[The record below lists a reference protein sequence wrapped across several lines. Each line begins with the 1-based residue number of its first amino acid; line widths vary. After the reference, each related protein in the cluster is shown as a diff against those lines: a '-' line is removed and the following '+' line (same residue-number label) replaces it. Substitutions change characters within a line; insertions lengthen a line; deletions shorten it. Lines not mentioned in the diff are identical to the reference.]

1 MTVLLRKAATFRSFD
16 VSNERCARD
25 PATHR
30 DNCML
35 RKALRAAILFA
46 ALGFAKP
53 AAAQNDIIRGKVTD
67 QEGLPLP
74 SVRVTATSI
83 PGNVTREVRT
93 NGRGDFQIVFPG
105 GTGDYMMGY
114 ALIGYLYKQQEIKRL
129 ADEEVL
135 IANASLNVVQ
145 LDTVSVVASVQ
156 QRVNRN
162 QPQQDIS
169 GTERPVNSTNLAAD
183 VQGDLAAMVAS
194 LPGVLLVPG
203 IDGAADGFSVLGA
216 GADQNSQTLNNMPLG
231 QGNLPRDAQISSN
244 LTTSPYDVTRGG
256 FSGGNFNITAN
267 NGSNFRTRG
276 MSWVINVPQLEWT
289 DKAAQATGT
298 EYTNISNGGTVSGP
312 LVLNKAFYNVSY
324 QLGRNSRD
332 NQTLLGNNPLGFQTA
347 GVHEDSVAR
356 FKNILTAGGIPGLG
370 GPLHP
375 DRLSDNGS
383 FLGRINIQP
392 PSSTSGQS
400 LGFTFNGGWNRQSP
414 AFGGIT
420 QLPSAS
426 GDRSSYN
433 GGLQAQH
440 SAYLKMVLSES
451 NLGFNLSQN
460 SGDPYLTLP
469 GGRVRVTSDLA
480 SGSGV
485 QNLTFGGNQGLSS
498 SSNSFGTSF
507 QNTLSWFDNANK
519 HRVKLGTEVQY
530 STSTSN
536 PANNL
541 LGTFTYNSLAD
552 LENGVPA
559 SFSRTLSIPER
570 TTGQVNASLSLGDT
584 YRKTPDFQLQY
595 GIRADA
601 LHYTTTPTFNPAVET
616 AFSRRNDR
624 LPTPISFSPRIGFS
638 YTMGES
644 NDIMFFTGQ
653 FRAPRAVMRGGI
665 AVLTNSGGGDI
676 GSAMDNTGLASGAQQ
691 LLCIGSAVPTVNWAT
706 YGANPASVPTTCAG
720 GAPSSFTS
728 TVPNVTLFA
737 DDFRPSRAV
746 RSNLSWNGAIL
757 DARYTLNAEATY
769 SLNMNQQR
777 QVDLNFD
784 NAPRFTL
791 ANEGRPVFVDTGSIV
806 KTSGQIAARDA
817 RVTQSFARVSEIRS
831 DMQSHTAQAS
841 LRISPIYR
849 VPVKFRWNA
858 AYTLTATREQVNGF
872 NSTDGSPLGVSWAK
886 SAQGPHQISYGFNY
900 LLFNAITINWNG
912 QFRSGSYY
920 TPLVAGDINGD
931 GYFNDRA
938 FVYPAGT
945 AADSATAAGM
955 TSLMASASDAVRS
968 CLEKSIGKVAARN
981 SCKGPWSSNASLN
994 ISLDRAKFHMPQ
1006 RALISFSLSNPLGAA
1021 DLIVNGSNNLKG
1033 WGQTPTPDASL
1044 LYVRG
1049 FDPVSRQYKY
1059 EVNQRFGATQPQFLT
1074 LRQPVVLTTS
1084 VRIDLG
1090 ATREKQNVEQWVGA
1104 GRDRPGTKF
1113 QESFY
1118 RQQGPNSVLNPLSVI
1133 LRSQDTL
1140 KLTAKQADSIA
1151 VLNRRYTYRSDSL
1164 WAPIGKNLAS
1174 LGQTYDI
1181 NDAYSR
1187 YIKARRAQIDMLIQV
1202 VGDVNGVLTP
1212 AQRRK
1217 LPAQVVGFLD
1227 PRYLIS
1233 VRNGT
1238 NTFVG
1243 GSPQGGGGTPLFFG
1257 GGGVEFAVRIGG

>member
-1 MTVLLRKAATFRSFD
+1 MVRT
-16 VSNERCARD
+16 
-25 PATHR
+25 
-30 DNCML
+30 
-35 RKALRAAILFA
+35 ALRAAIVFA
-46 ALGFAKP
+46 ALAFASP
-53 AAAQNDIIRGKVTD
+53 AFAQNDVIRGKVTD

-93 NGRGDFQIVFPG
+93 NGKGDFQIVFPG

-114 ALIGYLYKQQEIKRL
+114 ALIGYVYKQQEIKRL

-135 IANASLNVVQ
+135 IANAAITVVQ

-162 QPQQDIS
+162 QPTQDIS
-169 GTERPVNSTNLAAD
+169 GTERAINASNLAAD
-183 VQGDLAAMVAS
+183 VQGDLAAMAAS

-216 GADQNSQTLNNMPLG
+216 GADQNTSTLNGLPLG
-231 QGNLPRDAQISSN
+231 QSNLPRDASISSS

-256 FSGGNFNITAN
+256 FSGGNFNISPN

-312 LVLNKAFYNVSY
+312 FVLNKAFYNISY

-332 NQTLLGNNPLGFQTA
+332 NQTLLGSNPLGFETA
-347 GVHEDSVAR
+347 GVSADSVVR
-356 FKNILTAGGIPGLG
+356 FKQILSNNSIPGLG

-426 GDRSSYN
+426 GDRTSYN

-440 SAYLKMVLSES
+440 SAYLGMVLSET
-451 NLGFNLSQN
+451 NAGLNLSRN
-460 SGDPYLTLP
+460 SGDPYLNMP
-469 GGRVRVTSDLA
+469 AGRVRVTSDLA

-519 HRVKLGTEVQY
+519 HRVKLGTEVSY

-559 SFSRTLSIPER
+559 AFSRTLSIPER
-570 TTGQVNASLSLGDT
+570 TTGQVNAALSLGDS
-584 YRKTPDFQLQY
+584 YRKTQDFQLQY

-601 LHYTTTPTFNPAVET
+601 IHYTTTPTFNPAVEAT
-616 AFSRRNDR
+616 FNRRNDH
-624 LPTPISFSPRIGFS
+624 LPSPISFSPRVGFS
-638 YTMGES
+638 WTLGET
-644 NDIMFFTGQ
+644 NDISFFSGQ

-665 AVLTNSGGGDI
+665 AMLTNSGGGDI

-691 LLCIGSAVPTVNWAT
+691 LLCIGSAVPTPNWAA
-706 YGANPASVPTTCAG
+706 YGAGAPVDSTCAG

-728 TVPNVTLFA
+728 TVPNVTLFSDA
-737 DDFRPSRAV
+737 FRPSRAV

-757 DARYTLNAEATY
+757 DARFTLNAEGTY
-769 SLNMNQQR
+769 SVSMNNQR

-784 NAPRFTL
+784 NVTRFTL
-791 ANEGRPVFVDTGSIV
+791 AAEGRPVFVDTGSIV
-806 KTSGQIAARDA
+806 KTTGQIAARDA
-817 RVTQSFARVSEIRS
+817 RITQSFARVSEIRS
-831 DMQSHTAQAS
+831 DMQSHTAQLS
-841 LRISPIYR
+841 LRLSPIYR

-858 AYTLTATREQVNGF
+858 AYTLTETREQVNGF
-872 NSTDGSPLGVSWAK
+872 NSTSGSPLGVSWAK
-886 SAQGPHQISYGFNY
+886 SSQGPHQISYGLNY
-900 LLFNAITINWNG
+900 LFFNAVTVSWNG

-938 FVYPAGT
+938 FVYPT
-945 AADSATAAGM
+945 NTTADSATAAGM
-955 TSLMASASDAVRS
+955 TSLLANASDAVKS
-968 CLEKSIGKVAARN
+968 CLNKSLGKVAARN
-981 SCKGPWSSNASLN
+981 SCVGPWSSSASLN

-1021 DLIVNGSNNLKG
+1021 DLVVNGSNHLKG

-1049 FDPVSRQYKY
+1049 FDPVTKQYKY
-1059 EVNQRFGATQPQFLT
+1059 EVNQRFGATRPQFLT

-1084 VRIDLG
+1084 VRIDFG
-1090 ATREKQNVEQWVGA
+1090 ATREKQNVEQWVGS
-1104 GRDRPGTKF
+1104 GRDRPGAKF
-1113 QESFY
+1113 PEAFY
-1118 RQQGPNSVLNPLSVI
+1118 RQNGANSILNPLSVI

-1151 VLNRRYTYRSDSL
+1151 VLNRRYQYRADSL
-1164 WAPIGKNLAS
+1164 WAPVGRKLGG

-1181 NDAYSR
+1181 DEAYAS
-1187 YIKARRAQIDMLIQV
+1187 YIRARRAQIDLLIKV

-1227 PRYLIS
+1227 PRYLTS

-1243 GSPQGGGGTPLFFG
+1243 GQTNIGGGPFIFFDG
-1257 GGGVEFAVRIGG
+1257 GGGVAIRIGG

>member
-1 MTVLLRKAATFRSFD
+1 MVR
-16 VSNERCARD
+16 N
-25 PATHR
+25 
-30 DNCML
+30 
-35 RKALRAAILFA
+35 ALRALAVVMAMAFA
-46 ALGFAKP
+46 SP
-53 AAAQNDIIRGKVTD
+53 AAAQNDIIRGKATD

-74 SVRVTATSI
+74 YVRVTATSI
-83 PGNVTREVRT
+83 PGNVTREVRS
-93 NGRGDFQIVFPG
+93 NAQGNFQIVFPG

-114 ALIGYLYKQQEIKRL
+114 ALIGYVYKQQQIKRL

-135 IANASLNVVQ
+135 IANASLSVVQ
-145 LDTVSVVASVQ
+145 LDTISVVGSVQ

-162 QPQQDIS
+162 QPTLDVS
-169 GTERPVNSTNLAAD
+169 GTERAVTATNLAAD
-183 VQGDLAAMVAS
+183 QQGDLAAMVAS

-203 IDGAADGFSVLGA
+203 TDGAADGFSVLGA
-216 GADQNSQTLNNMPLG
+216 GSDQNSSTLNGLPLG
-231 QGNLPRDAQISSN
+231 QNNLPRDAQISSS

-256 FSGGNFNITAN
+256 FSGGNFNVTAQ

-324 QLGRNSRD
+324 QLGRNSRE
-332 NQTLLGNNPLGFQTA
+332 NQTLLGSNPLGFQTA
-347 GVHEDSVAR
+347 GVHEDSVVR
-356 FKNILTAGGIPGLG
+356 FKNILTANSIPGLG
-370 GPLHP
+370 GPLYP
-375 DRLSDNGS
+375 DRLNDNGS

-400 LGFTFNGGWNRQSP
+400 VGFTFNGGWSRQSP

-420 QLPSAS
+420 QLPSSS

-440 SAYLKMVLSES
+440 SGYFKMLLSETS
-451 NLGFNLSQN
+451 AGFNVSEN
-460 SGDPYLTLP
+460 SGDPYLTMP
-469 GGRVRVTSDLA
+469 AGRVRVTSDLA

-498 SSNSFGTSF
+498 SSQSFGTSF

-530 STSTSN
+530 SASTSN

-541 LGTFTYNSLAD
+541 LGTFSYNSLAD

-570 TTGQVNASLSLGDT
+570 TTGQVNAAFSLGDS
-584 YRKTPDFQLQY
+584 YRKNQDLQIQY

-601 LHYTTTPTFNPAVET
+601 LRYTTAPTFNPAVEA
-616 AFSRRNDR
+616 AFNRRNDR
-624 LPTPISFSPRIGFS
+624 LPSPISFSPRIGFS
-638 YTMGES
+638 RTLGES
-644 NDIMFFTGQ
+644 NDIQMFFGQ
-653 FRAPRAVMRGGI
+653 FRAPRAVVRGGI

-676 GSAMDNTGLASGAQQ
+676 GGAMDNTGLPSGAQQ
-691 LLCIGSAVPTVNWAT
+691 LFCIGSAVPTVDWAT
-706 YGANPASVPTTCAG
+706 WGANAASVPVTCAG
-720 GAPSSFTS
+720 GAPSAFTS
-728 TVPNVTLFA
+728 TVPNVTLYA

-746 RSNLSWNGAIL
+746 RSNLSWNGAVL
-757 DARYTLNAEATY
+757 DARYTLNAEATL
-769 SLNMNQQR
+769 SVNMNQAR

-784 NAPRFTL
+784 NVSRFTL
-791 ANEGRPVFVDTGSIV
+791 AAEGRPVFVDTGSIV

-817 RVTQSFARVSEIRS
+817 RVTQSFARVSEWRS
-831 DMQSHTAQAS
+831 DLQSQTAQAS
-841 LRISPIYR
+841 LRLSPIYR
-849 VPVKFRWNA
+849 VPVKFRWNV
-858 AYTLTATREQVNGF
+858 AYTLTQTREQVNGF
-872 NSTDGSPLGVSWAK
+872 NSTSGSPLGVSWAK
-886 SAQGPHQISYGFNY
+886 SQQGPHQISYGLNY
-900 LLFNAITINWNG
+900 LFFSAINVSWNG

-931 GYFNDRA
+931 GYNNDRA
-938 FVYPAGT
+938 FVFPTTGT
-945 AADSATAAGM
+945 DSLTTAVATGM
-955 TSLMASASDAVRS
+955 TSLLSSASASVRS
-968 CLEKSIGKVAARN
+968 CLTGQTSQIASRN

-994 ISLDRAKFHMPQ
+994 ISLDRAKFRMPQ

-1021 DLIVNGSNNLKG
+1021 DLIVNGSDNLKG

-1049 FDPVSRQYKY
+1049 FDPVTRQYKY
-1059 EVNQRFGATQPQFLT
+1059 EVNQRFGATRPQFLT

-1084 VRIDLG
+1084 VRLDFG

-1104 GRDRPGTKF
+1104 GRDRPGSKLP
-1113 QESFY
+1113 ESFF
-1118 RQQGPNSVLNPLSVI
+1118 RQNGANSILNPLSTI

-1140 KLTAKQADSIA
+1140 RLTAAQADSIA
-1151 VLNRRYTYRSDSL
+1151 ILNRRYQYRSDSL
-1164 WAPIGKNLAS
+1164 WAPVGKKLGS
-1174 LGQTYDI
+1174 LGQSYDI
-1181 NDAYSR
+1181 NEAYR
-1187 YIKARRAQIDMLIQV
+1187 AYLKARRAQIDMLINV
-1202 VGDVNGVLTP
+1202 VSDVNGIMTA

-1217 LPAQVVGFLD
+1217 LPAQVVSYLD

-1243 GSPQGGGGTPLFFG
+1243 GTPSFGGGPTFFG
-1257 GGGVEFAVRIGG
+1257 GRGDVEIFIAR